1 MAKASS
7 SIDLSAL
14 KVAGTNATGYI
25 TDIGNDGIRI
35 HDANT
40 TNNSI
45 VINSSGMEIFK
56 GGSDSSHSVAKFG
69 ADEVQIGADD
79 TTHAELTSGG
89 MAIYMDADTPSVAQF
104 GSTARIGQLNGGHIE
119 IDNTNLSFYNDTTM
133 FGRISK
139 GLFDREMGI
148 GTWTDNYTYGTLS
161 LDGDDG
167 NAVLTVS
174 NGTSSSSNWTSLYLT
189 PTAWSLT
196 TATDNS
202 STGRNYN
209 TILQLTQSKLALYC
223 NGDTDNDIKL
233 SVIPSTGQLTL
244 AGHSSPIGSQVNGT
258 KVDTSSTAIPDSI
271 NVTTGNGTSI
281 ARLVLPA
288 GVWIVYGQARFASN
302 STGYRRMGFSAT
314 KNNASLD
321 VTFGASSSGAT
332 QISNTR
338 VLSPSS
344 QTTYYL
350 NVTHNGGTTLA
361 VSDIVFSAW
370 RLV

>member
-1 MAKASS
+1 MAKASAT
-7 SIDLSAL
+7 IDISAL

-25 TDIGNDGIRI
+25 TDIGSDGIRI
-35 HDANT
+35 HDAYT

-45 VINSSGMEIFK
+45 VINSNGMEIFK
-56 GGSDSSHSVAKFG
+56 GGSSVAFYG
-69 ADEVQIGADD
+69 D
-79 TTHAELTSGG
+79 
-89 MAIYMDADTPSVAQF
+89 
-104 GSTARIGQLNGGHIE
+104 TARIGEVANSKTRMAL
-119 IDNTNLSFYNDTTM
+119 DNSTISLISRNSSGADATLCVSASNANTL
-133 FGRISK
+133 RIGDPDYSA
-139 GLFDREMGI
+139 F
-148 GTWTDNYTYGTLS
+148 LS
-161 LDGDDG
+161 LTKDTANPSIYMYSVRPNGASVITHYDEIILSGGTANTEKTGLKYKFDTG
-167 NAVLTVS
+167 GGVLTS
-174 NGTSSSSNWTSLYLT
+174 D
-189 PTAWSLT
+189 ASLT
-196 TATDNS
+196 
-202 STGRNYN
+202 
-209 TILQLTQSKLALYC
+209 
-223 NGDTDNDIKL
+223 
-233 SVIPSTGQLTL
+233 VM
-244 AGHSSPIGSQVNGT
+244 GHSSAIGSQVNGT

-281 ARLVLPA
+281 AQLVLPA

-361 VSDIVFSAW
+361 ISDIVFSAW

>member
-1 MAKASS
+1 MAKASAT
-7 SIDLSAL
+7 IDISAL

-25 TDIGNDGIRI
+25 TDIGSDGIRI
-35 HDANT
+35 HDAYT

-45 VINSSGMEIFK
+45 VINSNGMEIFK
-56 GGSDSSHSVAKFG
+56 GGSSVAFYG
-69 ADEVQIGADD
+69 D
-79 TTHAELTSGG
+79 
-89 MAIYMDADTPSVAQF
+89 
-104 GSTARIGQLNGGHIE
+104 TARIGEVANSKTRMAL
-119 IDNTNLSFYNDTTM
+119 DNSTISLISRNSSGADATLCVSASNANTL
-133 FGRISK
+133 RIGDPDYSA
-139 GLFDREMGI
+139 F
-148 GTWTDNYTYGTLS
+148 LS
-161 LDGDDG
+161 LTKDTANPSIYMYSVRPNGAHASVITHYDEIILSGGTANTEKTGLKYKFDTG
-167 NAVLTVS
+167 GGVLTS
-174 NGTSSSSNWTSLYLT
+174 D
-189 PTAWSLT
+189 ASLT
-196 TATDNS
+196 
-202 STGRNYN
+202 
-209 TILQLTQSKLALYC
+209 
-223 NGDTDNDIKL
+223 
-233 SVIPSTGQLTL
+233 VM
-244 AGHSSPIGSQVNGT
+244 GHSSAIGSQVNGT

-281 ARLVLPA
+281 AQLVLPA

-361 VSDIVFSAW
+361 ISDIVFSAW